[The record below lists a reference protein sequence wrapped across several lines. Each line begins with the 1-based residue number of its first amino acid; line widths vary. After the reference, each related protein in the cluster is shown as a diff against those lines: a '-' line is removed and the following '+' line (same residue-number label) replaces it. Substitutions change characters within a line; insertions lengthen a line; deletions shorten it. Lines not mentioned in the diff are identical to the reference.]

1 MGLIHE
7 LNGKLRKG
15 NYIFLSNTDI
25 MFKFILAEGEYR
37 SALDVAKL
45 FFGADTSL
53 GEAQFSETDLDA
65 GSNIMNLLVLARLS
79 SLLHRMHRYEEIEPY
94 MAEFYFLY
102 VKLAP
107 TETR

>member
-1 MGLIHE
+1 M
-7 LNGKLRKG
+7 
-15 NYIFLSNTDI
+15 
-25 MFKFILAEGEYR
+25 
-37 SALDVAKL
+37 DVAKL

-53 GEAQFSETDLDA
+53 GEAPFSETDLDA